1 MLGLAQENSTRNI
14 NVLRCWWSNRSEL
27 ALHHIFEWVNGGK
40 SSLMSLGP
48 AEIISA
54 DIFLQSA
61 TPWGGKKGAL
71 VHNLHHVGSKT
82 NWPQPSVYL
91 MPSPTTDL
99 RRLFFHVCGNCPKL
113 QEHRLPKIAVSAPW
127 SVHFVQE
134 LNKRACWTKTRGL
147 LLKWIQPLEQAQQLC
162 NASFWGQISWFR
174 TAIFWCWWLMLEE
187 GWISPFASRRAM
199 NPVRTN
205 AGVSLHSLCARGP
218 AHTLVVHRVTL
229 GVGR

>member
-61 TPWGGKKGAL
+61 TPWGGEEG
-71 VHNLHHVGSKT
+71 GT
-82 NWPQPSVYL
+82 CPQSAPCWEQNKLTSTSVYL
-91 MPSPTTDL
+91 MPSPITDL

-162 NASFWGQISWFR
+162 NISFWGQISWFR
-174 TAIFWCWWLMLEE
+174 TAIFWCWCLMLDWKRDEFPHLHRGE
-187 GWISPFASRRAM
+187 RWIQCGR
-199 NPVRTN
+199 
-205 AGVSLHSLCARGP
+205 
-218 AHTLVVHRVTL
+218 TLV
-229 GVGR
+229 

>member
-61 TPWGGKKGAL
+61 TPWGGRRGHLSTICTMLGAKQIDLNHLSIWCHHWFKKAA
-71 VHNLHHVGSKT
+71 
-82 NWPQPSVYL
+82 
-91 MPSPTTDL
+91 
-99 RRLFFHVCGNCPKL
+99 FFHVCGNCPKL

-147 LLKWIQPLEQAQQLC
+147 LFKWIRPLEQAQQLC

-174 TAIFWCWWLMLEE
+174 TAIFLCWCLMLDWKRDEFIHLHRGE
-187 GWISPFASRRAM
+187 RWIQCGR
-199 NPVRTN
+199 
-205 AGVSLHSLCARGP
+205 
-218 AHTLVVHRVTL
+218 TLV
-229 GVGR
+229 

>member
-1 MLGLAQENSTRNI
+1 MCNCVYMYFGLHDLYVCAFPLWFARFAQPTQWQDSTIERTCIDVFCTSYFPLRQQLSRQKRNGTCRYVFPILWVMPRLAQENSTRNI
-14 NVLRCWWSNRSEL
+14 NVRRCWWSNRSEL

-91 MPSPTTDL
+91 MPSPITDL
-99 RRLFFHVCGNCPKL
+99 RRPLFPCLWK
-113 QEHRLPKIAVSAPW
+113 LPKTARAP
-127 SVHFVQE
+127 
-134 LNKRACWTKTRGL
+134 LA
-147 LLKWIQPLEQAQQLC
+147 
-162 NASFWGQISWFR
+162 
-174 TAIFWCWWLMLEE
+174 
-187 GWISPFASRRAM
+187 
-199 NPVRTN
+199 
-205 AGVSLHSLCARGP
+205 
-218 AHTLVVHRVTL
+218 
-229 GVGR
+229 